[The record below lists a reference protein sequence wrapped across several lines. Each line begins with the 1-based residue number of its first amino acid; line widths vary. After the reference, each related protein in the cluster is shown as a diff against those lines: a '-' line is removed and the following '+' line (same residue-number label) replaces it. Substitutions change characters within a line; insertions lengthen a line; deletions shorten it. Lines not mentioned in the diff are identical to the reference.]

1 MPDEWKQKIVDYGKS
16 KSVQLY
22 LLDMYEIENYLL
34 NGELIHRALYKK
46 YPQSDNMPSVDQIER
61 KIYDSL
67 RNTIVMSR
75 YKYDDNLEDSIFKA
89 SLILN
94 LQEYRNN
101 NEVKREAE
109 KIRMRYEESDDK
121 ETYKKIGMGKEAL
134 RQIFNWLNSEM
145 RLNLNKDDILEVMEE
160 GDIPIEIKNILKSLQ
175 SNMLQNDDIN
185 ELEEYEESSR
195 ETDIS
200 VDVDLLE
207 ENSIDEIV
215 QLSLPFGV

>member
-1 MPDEWKQKIVDYGKS
+1 M
-16 KSVQLY
+16 
-22 LLDMYEIENYLL
+22 
-34 NGELIHRALYKK
+34 
-46 YPQSDNMPSVDQIER
+46 
-61 KIYDSL
+61 IY
-67 RNTIVMSR
+67 
-75 YKYDDNLEDSIFKA
+75 
-89 SLILN
+89 
-94 LQEYRNN
+94 
-101 NEVKREAE
+101 
-109 KIRMRYEESDDK
+109 
-121 ETYKKIGMGKEAL
+121 
-134 RQIFNWLNSEM
+134 
-145 RLNLNKDDILEVMEE
+145 LEVMEE